1 MNFKMFQIWTILNIS
16 IIPTITFADVI
27 NYTAAIIEYHT
38 DSLNYSW
45 SVDERVMWR
54 AKDHIRILDSITEE
68 LEIIL
73 FPEKS
78 LYYQENVSLS
88 STVIPKISEKICN
101 SSETSVKEY
110 LKLFSCAAIRKNTS
124 IAVNVIEED
133 NCTLNGTCESPI
145 YYNTVV
151 IFDNNG
157 YLSGRYRKWNLFGEY
172 QLSKPKEMDI
182 TTIKTKHNVT
192 FGIFN
197 CFDIIFNQPSLNLTR
212 DVNVKNILF
221 PNHWISELPYL
232 TALQAQQMY
241 AHENNIT
248 LLVSGKNSPMSGG
261 SGSGIYVGEEGPVE
275 TILIGGNGGTKLL
288 VKTIPNLET
297 EENFDLNI
305 VEDEDIDALA
315 IKLDDFFLL
324 RDLSMDDHTSILLK
338 ENQSNIVEQV
348 CNGDDVKICCN
359 FNITIVVNETAKIR
373 NYYRYHMAAF
383 NGIRSFSGIRNASIE
398 ACGLVACLNESL
410 SSCAL
415 RFPNYTEVSW
425 PITFKSIV
433 VEANFTLDQTRIQYP
448 NSLLSSLKP
457 ILPQYTSWE
466 KHESKESVIRR
477 HSLNKNES
485 RLLSFG
491 IFGRDF
497 NRDDLQDNHSSRSEM
512 LSGSLLVILCLYL
525 VSTLSINYR

>member
-1 MNFKMFQIWTILNIS
+1 MIVITKMNLKTFQIWAWFNIL
-16 IIPTITFADVI
+16 IIPTITFASVT
-27 NYTAAIIEYHT
+27 NYTAAIVEYHP
-38 DSLNYSW
+38 DSLNHSW

-54 AKDHIRILDSITEE
+54 AKNHIRILDNITED

-78 LYYQENVSLS
+78 LYYMEDVSLS
-88 STVIPKISEKICN
+88 STVIPKISETICN
-101 SSETSVKEY
+101 SSESRVKEY

-124 IAVNVIEED
+124 IAINVIEQD
-133 NCTLNGTCESPI
+133 NCTSNGACESPI

-157 YLSGRYRKWNLFGEY
+157 RLSGRYRKWNLFGEY

-182 TTIKTKHNVT
+182 TTIRTKHNVT

-212 DVNVKNILF
+212 DLKLKNILF

-232 TALQAQQMY
+232 T
-241 AHENNIT
+241 
-248 LLVSGKNSPMSGG
+248 
-261 SGSGIYVGEEGPVE
+261 GEKGPVE
-275 TILIGGNGGTKLL
+275 TILIGENGGTKFL
-288 VKTIPNLET
+288 VKTVPNLKT
-297 EENFDLNI
+297 EDNFELDI
-305 VEDEDIDALA
+305 VEDKDIDDLA
-315 IKLDDFFLL
+315 IKLDHFFLL
-324 RDLSMDDHTSILLK
+324 RDLSMDDHTSILMK
-338 ENQSNIVEQV
+338 EDQSNIIEQV
-348 CNGDDVKICCN
+348 CNGEDVKICCN

-410 SSCAL
+410 SSCAR
-415 RFPNYTEVSW
+415 RFPNYTEISW

-433 VEANFTLDQTRIQYP
+433 VEANFTLDESRIQYP
-448 NSLLSSLKP
+448 NSLLSNLKP

-466 KHESKESVIRR
+466 KRESKESIIRR
-477 HSLNKNES
+477 HSLHKNES

-491 IFGRDF
+491 VFGRDF
-497 NRDDLQDNHSSRSEM
+497 NRDDPQDKHSNRSEM
-512 LSGSLLVILCLYL
+512 LSGSLLVILGLYL
-525 VSTLSINYR
+525 VNRLSIN